1 MLVETKEVK
10 EYHKNGTLAYSE
22 NIGIIAKGYEDL
34 YPNRVT
40 HPDGYDWIRLGKQEK
55 FHDTGV
61 RAWILEYD
69 TKGNV
74 IKNEAYK
81 WDVNKR
87 KDGTN
92 VVGQKYPY

>member
-10 EYHKNGTLAYSE
+10 EYHDNGQLAYSE

-34 YPNRVT
+34 YPNRIT
-40 HPDGYDWIRLGKQEK
+40 HTDGYDWIRLGKQEK

-74 IKNEAYK
+74 IKNNDYK
-81 WDVNKR
+81 FTPNR
-87 KDGTN
+87 RADGTYIQ
-92 VVGQKYPY
+92 GQKYPY